1 MTAHTPLDTLVPNEL
16 AAESRIDPVSVAI
29 IGSALRAVV
38 GEAGEALR
46 RSAHSP
52 IIREMLDYSCALF
65 DARGQ
70 TVSEDANIPALLGS
84 MTYSMPHLLAENPP
98 ETVRPGDVFIG
109 NDPYRGCTHTLDI
122 HIFAPVFAGTRLV
135 GWVGNLA
142 HHTDIGGTNPGT
154 EGFANQSIYEEGLR
168 FPWVKLMEDGRENRA
183 LMRYFEN
190 NTRDPVSSMGDI
202 RAQIASARLALRR
215 MDGLIAK
222 YGADRLADAMA
233 VRIAQSERRV
243 RAMLA
248 SVPDGVGRAEGF
260 LDNDGLKDDPVKIAV
275 AVSLQGDRLV
285 VDFTGTDKQ
294 LTGGMNASR
303 TATLAAVVFAV
314 KAIFDPEAEQTA
326 GSLRPLDIILPEGS
340 AVNPAFPAAVSLRH
354 LAAQR
359 ITDTI
364 IRAAAEFVPGLHVAG
379 SFVGFSSMA
388 AECRH
393 PRTGLTVVMADDLG
407 GGMGANGRN
416 DGLSAVDPYL
426 GNVGILPM
434 EICERQYP
442 IRIRTTELVPDSGGA
457 GQHRGGLAIRRVY
470 EFLDR
475 ADVVFYT
482 EQTRPEFAPWGA
494 AGGRAGQP
502 AQLVLEHADGRKTPV
517 TKKRILVGAGD
528 QMVTVTGGGGG
539 WGSPTDRAGEAIARD
554 LREGKVTSEAIV
566 RDYGREA
573 LLRAEKS

>member
-1 MTAHTPLDTLVPNEL
+1 MTATAPLGTNAIDAP
-16 AAESRIDPVSVAI
+16 IDPVTVAV
-29 IGSALRAVV
+29 IGAALRAVV

-65 DARGQ
+65 DATGQ

-84 MTYSMPHLLAENPP
+84 MTYAMPHLLAENPP
-98 ETVRPGDVFIG
+98 ETIRPGDIFIG

-122 HIFAPVFAGTRLV
+122 HIFAPVFDGERLV

-168 FPWVKLMEDGRENRA
+168 FPWVRLMEDGRENTA

-215 MDGLIAK
+215 LDGLIAK
-222 YGADRLADAMA
+222 YGADRLGDAMA
-233 VRIAQSERRV
+233 ARIEQSERRV
-243 RAMLA
+243 RAMLSA
-248 SVPDGVGRAEGF
+248 VPDGSGRAEGF
-260 LDNDGLKDDPVKIAV
+260 LDNDGLRDDPVRIAV
-275 AVSLQGDRLV
+275 EVTLAGDRLV
-285 VDFTGTDKQ
+285 VDFTGTDPQ
-294 LTGGMNASR
+294 LSGGMNASR
-303 TATLAAVVFAV
+303 TATLAAVIFAV

-326 GSLRPLDIILPEGS
+326 GSLRPVEIVLPEGS

-364 IRAAAEFVPGLHVAG
+364 VRAAADFVPGLEVAG

-407 GGMGANGRN
+407 GGMGGNGRN
-416 DGLSAVDPYL
+416 DGLSGVDPYL

-442 IRIRTTELVPDSGGA
+442 IRILTTEFVPDSGGP
-457 GQHRGGLAIRRVY
+457 GQHRGGLGIRRIY

-482 EQTRPEFAPWGA
+482 EQTRAEFAPWGA
-494 AGGRAGQP
+494 AGGRPGQP
-502 AQLVLEHADGRKTPV
+502 ARLVLEQADGRCTPV
-517 TKKRILVGAGD
+517 MKKRVLVGPGD
-528 QMVTVTGGGGG
+528 RMVTETAGGGG
-539 WGSPTDRAGEAIARD
+539 WGDPARRDPGDVIRD
-554 LREGKVTSEAIV
+554 LREGKVTI
-566 RDYGREA
+566 EA
-573 LLRAEKS
+573 LSGAYGAATSSDVDK